1 MKIAISVK
9 NNSICN
15 LLDSSDE
22 FIIIDTEKYHKTGEL
37 SNKIELNFNKEDI
50 YNILSILKQY
60 NVELLLCGIISH
72 CLERY
77 LRVLN
82 IRFYGF
88 LQGDYMEIVEYF
100 MQNGSFQEH
109 HIINNERYKHLLN
122 KEENY
127 VFSQRFKC
135 KRCRRRNGQRI

>member
-22 FIIIDTEKYHKTGEL
+22 FIILDIKDYSETGKI
-37 SNKIELNFNKEDI
+37 SNKIELNFNGEDI
-50 YNILSILKQY
+50 FNILSILKQY
-60 NVELLLCGIISH
+60 NVELLLCGIVSC

-77 LRVLN
+77 LKVLN

-88 LQGDYMEIVEYF
+88 LQGDYMGIIEYF
-100 MQNGSFQEH
+100 LQSGNFKEE
-109 HIINNERYKHLLN
+109 HIINSQKCKHLLN

-135 KRCRRRNGQRI
+135 KRQRRRNGQRI